1 MAEVILKGQWEG
13 ALTILLPFGVG
24 PIQASY
30 CLLIIGQKYL
40 FIQKN
45 LCSTKAVTLPTKPH
59 VAFRA
64 NPSAGK

>member
-1 MAEVILKGQWEG
+1 MAEVTLKGQWEG
-13 ALTILLPFGVG
+13 ALMILLPFGVG

-30 CLLIIGQKYL
+30 CLLITRRKYL

-45 LCSTKAVTLPTKPH
+45 LCSTKAVTLPTKPYM
-59 VAFRA
+59 AFRA